1 MITKCPGQDTRFWKP
16 NDVYNVECPK
26 CGKPVEFFKD
36 DIRRRCQKCGH
47 MFINPKLNLGCARW
61 CQYADQCVGATGK
74 EEFKEIITLAMK
86 EHCSGDTERIDNA
99 LKVLRFAEDI
109 LEHEEGNPKVVIAAG
124 LLYDIGVHE
133 VGKEPERAK
142 ESDQEKDNL
151 PTVRGILERSG
162 SKAEVIEE
170 VCQIIENYHHPEN
183 INTLNGKIVYDAVR
197 LFNGGLKYDTED
209 KENLKK
215 IINEDFFTAPGKRAA
230 EEIYLYS
237 QYHKK

>member
-61 CQYADQCVGATGK
+61 CQYADQCVGAIGK

-86 EHCSGDTERIDNA
+86 EHCSGDKERIDNA
-99 LKVLRFAEDI
+99 LKILRFVEDI

-124 LLYDIGVHE
+124 ILYNIGLHE
-133 VGKEPERAK
+133 VGKKPERAK
-142 ESDQEKDNL
+142 ESDQENNNL

-162 SKAEVIEE
+162 SKAEIIEE
-170 VCQIIENYHHPEN
+170 VCQIIENHHHPEN
-183 INTLNGKIVYDAVR
+183 INTLNGNIVYDAVR
-197 LFNGGLKYDTED
+197 LFNEGLTYGTKD
-209 KENLKK
+209 KEKLKK
-215 IINEDFFTAPGKRAA
+215 IITEVFYTATGKRTAA
-230 EEIYLYS
+230 ELYL
-237 QYHKK
+237 

>member
-16 NDVYNVECPK
+16 NDVYTVECPK

-36 DIRRRCQKCGH
+36 DIRRRCKKCGH

-61 CQYADQCVGATGK
+61 CQYADQCVGALGK
-74 EEFKEIITLAMK
+74 DEFKEIITLAMK
-86 EHCSGDTERIDNA
+86 EHCSGDKERIDNA
-99 LKVLRFAEDI
+99 LKVLRFVEDI

-124 LLYDIGVHE
+124 ILHNIGLHE

-170 VCQIIENYHHPEN
+170 VCQIIENHHHPEN

-197 LFNGGLKYDTED
+197 LVNGGLTYDTED

-215 IINEDFFTAPGKRAA
+215 IINEGFFTATGKRTA
-230 EEIYLYS
+230 EELYL
-237 QYHKK
+237 

>member
-61 CQYADQCVGATGK
+61 CQYADQCIGAIGK
-74 EEFKEIITLAMK
+74 EEFKDIITLAMK
-86 EHCSGDTERIDNA
+86 EHYSGDTERIDNA
-99 LKVLRFAEDI
+99 LKVLRFVEDI

-124 LLYDIGVHE
+124 ILYDIGVHE

-151 PTVRGILERSG
+151 PTVRYILERSG
-162 SKAEVIEE
+162 SKPEIIEE
-170 VCQIIENYHHPEN
+170 VCHIIENHHHPEN

-197 LFNGGLKYDTED
+197 LVNVRLTYDTED

-215 IINEDFFTAPGKRAA
+215 ILNGGFFTATGRRAA
-230 EEIYLYS
+230 EEVYL
-237 QYHKK
+237 

>member
-1 MITKCPGQDTRFWKP
+1 MISKCPGQDTRYWKP
-16 NDVYNVECPK
+16 DDVYSVECPK

-36 DIRRRCQKCGH
+36 DIRRRCKKCGH
-47 MFINPKLNLGCARW
+47 MFINPRLNLGCARW
-61 CQYADQCVGATGK
+61 CQYADQCVGAIGK

-86 EHCSGDTERIDNA
+86 EHYSGDKERIDNA
-99 LKVLRFAEDI
+99 LKVLRFVEDI

-124 LLYDIGVHE
+124 ILYDIGLHE

-170 VCQIIENYHHPEN
+170 VCQIIENHHHPEN

-197 LFNGGLKYDTED
+197 LVNGGLKYDTED
-209 KENLKK
+209 KKNLKK
-215 IINEDFFTAPGKRAA
+215 I
-230 EEIYLYS
+230 
-237 QYHKK
+237 

>member
-16 NDVYNVECPK
+16 NDVYTVECPK

-36 DIRRRCQKCGH
+36 DIRRRCKKCGH

-61 CQYADQCVGATGK
+61 CQFADQCVGAIGK

-86 EHCSGDTERIDNA
+86 EHCSGDKEKTDNA
-99 LKVLRFAEDI
+99 LKVLRFVEDL
-109 LEHEEGNPKVVIAAG
+109 LEHEKGNPKVVIAAG
-124 LLYDIGVHE
+124 ILYDIGLHE

-142 ESDQEKDNL
+142 ESDKEKDNL

-170 VCQIIENYHHPEN
+170 VCQIIENRHHPEN

-197 LFNGGLKYDTED
+197 LANGKLTYDTKD

-215 IINEDFFTAPGKRAA
+215 RINEGFFTVTGKRTA
-230 EEIYLYS
+230 EEIYL
-237 QYHKK
+237 

>member
-16 NDVYNVECPK
+16 NDVYTVECPK

-36 DIRRRCQKCGH
+36 DIRRRCKKCGH
-47 MFINPKLNLGCARW
+47 MFINPKLNLGCSRW
-61 CQYADQCVGATGK
+61 CQYADQCVGAIGK

-86 EHCSGDTERIDNA
+86 EHCSGDKEKIDNA
-99 LKVLRFAEDI
+99 LKVLRFVEDI

-124 LLYDIGVHE
+124 ILYDIGLHE

-142 ESDQEKDNL
+142 ESNQEKDNL

-170 VCQIIENYHHPEN
+170 VCQIIENHHHPEN

-197 LFNGGLKYDTED
+197 LVNVGLTYDTED

-215 IINEDFFTAPGKRAA
+215 IINEGFFTATGKRAA
-230 EEIYLYS
+230 EELYL
-237 QYHKK
+237 

>member
-16 NDVYNVECPK
+16 NDVYTVECPK

-36 DIRRRCQKCGH
+36 DIRRRCKKCGH

-61 CQYADQCVGATGK
+61 CQYADQCVGVIGK

-86 EHCSGDTERIDNA
+86 EHYSGDKERIDNA
-99 LKVLRFAEDI
+99 LKVLRFVEDI

-124 LLYDIGVHE
+124 ILYDIGLHE
-133 VGKEPERAK
+133 VGKEPEKAK
-142 ESDQEKDNL
+142 KSDQEKDNL

-162 SKAEVIEE
+162 SEPEIIEE
-170 VCQIIENYHHPEN
+170 VCQIIENHHHPEN
-183 INTLNGKIVYDAVR
+183 TNTVNGKIVYDAVR
-197 LFNGGLKYDTED
+197 LAKIGLTYDTED

-215 IINEDFFTAPGKRAA
+215 IINEGFFTTTGKRVA
-230 EEIYLYS
+230 EELYL
-237 QYHKK
+237 

>member
-16 NDVYNVECPK
+16 NDVYTVKCPK

-36 DIRRRCQKCGH
+36 DIRRRCKKCGH
-47 MFINPKLNLGCARW
+47 VFINPKLNLGCSRW
-61 CQYADQCVGATGK
+61 CQYADQCVGAIGK

-86 EHCSGDTERIDNA
+86 EHCSGDTERIDHA
-99 LKVLRFAEDI
+99 LKVLRFVEDI

-124 LLYDIGVHE
+124 VLYDIGLHE
-133 VGKEPERAK
+133 MGNKPERVK
-142 ESDQEKDNL
+142 ESDHKKDNL

-170 VCQIIENYHHPEN
+170 VCQIIENHHHPEN

-197 LFNGGLKYDTED
+197 LVNGGLTYNTED
-209 KENLKK
+209 KEHLKK
-215 IINEDFFTAPGKRAA
+215 IINEGFFTTTGKRAA
-230 EEIYLYS
+230 EELYL
-237 QYHKK
+237 